1 MALPSFL
8 LRRVLQALPT
18 VLILLAAVFWLV
30 RLTGDPAR
38 LYLGDFA
45 TPEAVQEVRER
56 WGLDRPVLVQFV
68 DYVGGV
74 LTGDLGQSLRYSRPV
89 SQLIASRIGMSA
101 LLAFTA
107 LVLAVAVSVPLGTLA
122 AIYRGTWIDS
132 LIRLL
137 IVVGQAVPRFYLGI
151 LLIILFSLYLDW
163 FPTSGAG
170 TFRHLVLPA
179 VTLAT
184 PSIALLARLTRS
196 SVIDVLG
203 QDFVRTARS
212 KGVRPLSVIARHV
225 LRNALIAPVTVIAIQ
240 FSQLMGGAVVVETV
254 FGWPGLGQLAV
265 QSVYTRDFVL
275 IQGSVLVF
283 TAIVVAMNIVT
294 DALYGFLDPRIR
306 IA

>member
-1 MALPSFL
+1 VALPSFL

-18 VLILLAAVFWLV
+18 VLFLLAAVFWLV

-89 SQLIASRIGMSA
+89 SQLIVSRIGMSA

>member
-89 SQLIASRIGMSA
+89 SQLIVSRIGMSA

>member
-18 VLILLAAVFWLV
+18 VLFLLAAVFWLV

-89 SQLIASRIGMSA
+89 SQLIVSRIGMSA

>member
-1 MALPSFL
+1 
-8 LRRVLQALPT
+8 
-18 VLILLAAVFWLV
+18 
-30 RLTGDPAR
+30 
-38 LYLGDFA
+38 
-45 TPEAVQEVRER
+45 
-56 WGLDRPVLVQFV
+56 
-68 DYVGGV
+68 
-74 LTGDLGQSLRYSRPV
+74 

-225 LRNALIAPVTVIAIQ
+225 
-240 FSQLMGGAVVVETV
+240 
-254 FGWPGLGQLAV
+254 
-265 QSVYTRDFVL
+265 
-275 IQGSVLVF
+275 
-283 TAIVVAMNIVT
+283 
-294 DALYGFLDPRIR
+294 
-306 IA
+306 

>member
-1 MALPSFL
+1 
-8 LRRVLQALPT
+8 

>member
-1 MALPSFL
+1 VALPSFL